1 MSLALEEL
9 SERIRTLTPDL
20 VLVEKKMFNGRAF
33 MHRGNMLVCPIK
45 DGTLLVRVGKD
56 GMAAALE
63 RPGAAPM
70 VMNGRTMGGF
80 VLVPKPVVLFSS
92 TTALPEKTISSSS
105 CDRASGSSRQ
115 WTRSVLTAWPQDMS
129 PHELPLGLYW

>member
-9 SERIRTLTPDL
+9 SERIRALTPDL
-20 VLVEKKMFNGRAF
+20 ILVEKKMFNGRAF

-80 VLVPKPVVLFSS
+80 VFVAGDAIEDDDALQDWIA
-92 TTALPEKTISSSS
+92 TARTFVDTLPTK
-105 CDRASGSSRQ
+105 
-115 WTRSVLTAWPQDMS
+115 
-129 PHELPLGLYW
+129 

>member
-9 SERIRTLTPDL
+9 SERIRALTPDL

-63 RPGAAPM
+63 RPGASPM

-80 VLVPKPVVLFSS
+80 VFVTGDAIEDDEVLGSWL
-92 TTALPEKTISSSS
+92 TTARDFVATLPPK
-105 CDRASGSSRQ
+105 
-115 WTRSVLTAWPQDMS
+115 
-129 PHELPLGLYW
+129 

>member
-9 SERIRTLTPDL
+9 SERIRALTPDL

-45 DGTLLVRVGKD
+45 DGTLLVKD
-56 GMAAALE
+56 GMAAALA
-63 RPGAAPM
+63 RPGASPM

-80 VLVPKPVVLFSS
+80 VFVTGDAIEDDEVLSNWL
-92 TTALPEKTISSSS
+92 TTARDFVATLPPK
-105 CDRASGSSRQ
+105 
-115 WTRSVLTAWPQDMS
+115 
-129 PHELPLGLYW
+129 

>member
-9 SERIRTLTPDL
+9 SERIRALTPNL
-20 VLVEKKMFNGRAF
+20 TLVEKKMFNGRAF

-80 VLVPKPVVLFSS
+80 VFVAGDAIEDDAALEEWIATARAFVDTLPPK
-92 TTALPEKTISSSS
+92 
-105 CDRASGSSRQ
+105 
-115 WTRSVLTAWPQDMS
+115 
-129 PHELPLGLYW
+129 